1 MTSLFSTPK
10 TPKAPDPVATANAQ
24 SAANKEA
31 VIESAKVNQINQ
43 VTPYGELRYSGDIGS
58 PNRTVT
64 QTLSP
69 SQQQQLDQQN
79 QIAGGLGSAA
89 INQMKYLPQDRFS
102 LSGLPEYQ
110 KAGSP
115 DDFLAQ
121 RQQVQD
127 ATYKSL
133 TAPMEQRFQRQN
145 TEADQ
150 RLANRGIVEGSGLY
164 NNLQGD
170 IRRSQ
175 NEAYDQAAQQALLA
189 GSDEAARLYGQNL
202 QGANQANSVRSQ
214 MAQDLLT
221 ERNQPFNELSSF
233 LQGAPSMQQPN
244 YANTGQ
250 YNVGAAPIADSI
262 NSAYQNRLA
271 AYGTQIGGQNAA
283 LGALGTIG
291 GMALGG
297 AGLFGGTAAA
307 PVATQMTFLPSDVRL
322 KEHII
327 PSGIDNGHKM
337 YEFNYIG
344 NPQRYRGV
352 MAQDILETHP
362 EAVIEGD
369 DGFYKVDYAKLGVD
383 MTEVE

>member
-24 SAANKEA
+24 AAANKEA
-31 VIESAKVNQINQ
+31 VTESAKVNQINQ
-43 VTPYGELRYSGDIGS
+43 VTPYGSLTYSGTIGG
-58 PNRTVT
+58 PDRTVT

-69 SQQQQLDQQN
+69 AQQQQLDQQN
-79 QIAGGLGSAA
+79 QLASGLGSAA

-133 TAPMEQRFQRQN
+133 TQPLEQRFQRNN
-145 TEADQ
+145 TELDQ

-170 IRRSQ
+170 NRRSQ
-175 NEAYDQAAQQALLA
+175 DEAYSQAAQQALLA
-189 GSDEAARLYGQNL
+189 GSDEAARLYSQNL
-202 QGANQANSVRSQ
+202 QGTNQANSVRGQ
-214 MAQDLLT
+214 MAQDLIT

-233 LQGAPSMQQPN
+233 LQGSPSMQQPN

-250 YNVGAAPIADSI
+250 YNVGAAPIADAI
-262 NSAYQNRLA
+262 NSNYQNRLA
-271 AYGTQIGGQNAA
+271 AYGNQVGSQNAT
-283 LGALGTIG
+283 LGALGSAAG
-291 GMALGG
+291 LALGG
-297 AGLFGGTAAA
+297 MGGASGSAFG
-307 PVATQMTFLPSDVRL
+307 
-322 KEHII
+322 
-327 PSGIDNGHKM
+327 
-337 YEFNYIG
+337 
-344 NPQRYRGV
+344 
-352 MAQDILETHP
+352 
-362 EAVIEGD
+362 
-369 DGFYKVDYAKLGVD
+369 YKLW
-383 MTEVE
+383 